1 MIDPRVLI
9 TTYPTAFLHRGG
21 GELELIDLC
30 SNLRQ
35 LGIRSD
41 IYGSG
46 SAPLNKYDTILHYST
61 NPSGMEFVHEAKKVG
76 KKIVLM
82 PSLWWLKEP
91 SEQEKAWTSEFFR
104 LADRVV
110 FKSKS
115 EYDNTSRWVAVSD
128 AKLAFCRWG
137 VDSAFEEP
145 ADKELFKQA
154 HQLND
159 YILWPG
165 IIEERKNQL
174 TAIHA
179 LKESRIPVVFLGDYR
194 DRAYYESCVKAAP
207 SHFKFIPHLQAK
219 SEMLRSAIQ
228 NCKVFL
234 EVPLEPPG
242 LSAFEAALA
251 KVPMVI
257 SEGPWSDEH
266 FSGLV
271 HFADP
276 KSTSSIEKSV
286 NAALDS
292 PPAAD
297 LHKNAHNRHLLP
309 QSLEPLVRALKLRT

>member
-21 GELELIDLC
+21 GELELVDLC

-35 LGIRSD
+35 LGIRAD

-61 NPSGMEFVHEAKKVG
+61 IPTGMEFVLEAKRAG
-76 KKIVLM
+76 KKVVLM

-91 SEQEKAWTSEFFR
+91 TEQEKATTAEFFR
-104 LADRVV
+104 LADRMV

-115 EYDNTSRWVAVSD
+115 EHENTSRWIPVD
-128 AKLAFCRWG
+128 AAKVAFCRWG

-145 ADKELFKQA
+145 ADNTLFKQA
-154 HQLND
+154 HQLTD

-179 LKESRIPVVFLGDYR
+179 LKESKIPVVFLGDYR
-194 DRAYYESCVKAAP
+194 DRSYYEACVKAAP
-207 SHFKFIPHLQAK
+207 AHFKFLPHLQAK

-242 LSAFEAALA
+242 FSAFEAALA
-251 KVPMVI
+251 KVPMVL
-257 SEGPWSDEH
+257 SEGSWSDEH
-266 FSGLV
+266 FAGLV
-271 HFADP
+271 HLADP
-276 KSTSSIEKSV
+276 KSTQSIQKAV
-286 NAALDS
+286 QAALET
-292 PPAAD
+292 PPAAE
-297 LHKNAHNRHLLP
+297 LHKNTHNRHLLP
-309 QSLEPLVRALKLRT
+309 QSLEPLVRTLQLRT